1 MIKGNVAIFPVKK
14 SAKSIR
20 GIKSYDCFSW
30 EIFPP
35 SFPHCWE
42 GAFPTLWEGAFPTLW
57 EGTSFSVRHAIFPQ
71 PKLNYFFHKF
81 ITIGV
86 SDMTSSGGEIL

>member
-35 SFPHCWE
+35 SFPRCWE
-42 GAFPTLWEGAFPTLW
+42 GAFPTLWEGAFPTFGNVRFFLCVIP
-57 EGTSFSVRHAIFPQ
+57 FSPTEIELFFFTNLSQLVFP
-71 PKLNYFFHKF
+71 
-81 ITIGV
+81 I
-86 SDMTSSGGEIL
+86 